1 MATDEVVAAA
11 RLRLLLDERLG
22 RETPD
27 EVIRLAGDVPA
38 PAAPSVQLTVVLD
51 LSEFDESATAALRR
65 YADQGLVSWLLRIG
79 LEAVEAAGETA
90 VEEVGRLLLAELGP
104 ADLLSRLGADE
115 FVALVAR
122 NPKDGVGGPDVAER
136 LRRVVAEHP
145 WAAPVR
151 ICVGVVTAPAGQPLA
166 AIRSRADNT
175 LARARREGGDRVVA
189 EVGATSTEYQKF
201 KGDSWTIPS
210 HRKRP

>member
-22 RETPD
+22 RETPV
-27 EVIRLAGDVPA
+27 EVIRLAGGEP
-38 PAAPSVQLTVVLD
+38 QLTVVVD
-51 LSEFDESATAALRR
+51 LAEFDRAAQETLRK
-65 YADQGLVSWLLRIG
+65 YAEPGLVSWLLRIG
-79 LEAVEAAGETA
+79 LDAVAAAGETA
-90 VEEVGRLLLAELGP
+90 VDEVGRLLQAELGP

-122 NPKDGVGGPDVAER
+122 NPKDGVAGPDVAER
-136 LRRVVAEHP
+136 LRRVVAAHP

-151 ICVGVVTAPAGQPLA
+151 ISVGVVPAPADQPLTEVRVQA
-166 AIRSRADNT
+166 DRA
-175 LARARREGGDRVVA
+175 LARARGAGGDRVVPA
-189 EVGATSTEYQKF
+189 VTPASSRFQVSQG
-201 KGDSWTIPS
+201 WTIPS